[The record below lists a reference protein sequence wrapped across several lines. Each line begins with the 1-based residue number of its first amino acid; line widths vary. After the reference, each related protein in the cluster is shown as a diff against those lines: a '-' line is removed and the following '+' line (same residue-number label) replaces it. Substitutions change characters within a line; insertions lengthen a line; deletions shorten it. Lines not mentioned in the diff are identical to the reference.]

1 MIRWIYTAQV
11 APGKLVEAMQH
22 TKEMIEFS
30 KKWEGVTSPQ
40 TFLQSFGEVGFIH
53 TMADYE
59 DLASFEKITQQ
70 ALADPGYFQKLQEG
84 KDLYV
89 HSTIKTVVMRSF

>member
-11 APGKLVEAMQH
+11 APGKLAEAMQH
-22 TKEMIEFS
+22 TKEMVEFS
-30 KKWEGVTSPQ
+30 KKYEGVPPVE
-40 TFLQSFGEVGFIH
+40 TFLQSFGEVGVIH
-53 TMADYE
+53 SMADYE
-59 DLASFEKITQQ
+59 DLASFEKMTQQ
-70 ALADPGYFQKLQEG
+70 VLADPAYFQKLQEG